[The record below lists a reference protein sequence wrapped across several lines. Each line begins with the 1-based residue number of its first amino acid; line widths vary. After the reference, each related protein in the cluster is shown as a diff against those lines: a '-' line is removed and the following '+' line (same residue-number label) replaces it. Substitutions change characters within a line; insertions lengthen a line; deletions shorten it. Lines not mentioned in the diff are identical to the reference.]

1 MEIKKDNHRS
11 RMDEYRD
18 DLVLQDPPNNFRT
31 LNVMPTWEDVCL
43 DVEPF
48 IRPNIVKGEYP
59 DVTTYLDIQFR
70 LLREDFF
77 YPLRL
82 GLLAYKNQK
91 DWKNSRMRNPD
102 NIRLYYGVKILE
114 YDMHGD
120 TYTIQFSNSH
130 LKKINW
136 ENSKRFLFGSLLCL
150 SSDNFASLHLFTVA
164 DRNPR
169 LLFDGKIKVK
179 FEGGTLS
186 ADLKKKNFIM
196 AESTVF
202 FESYRTILTALQ
214 RISPTDFP
222 LEDYI
227 LGRKTTPEMPDYL
240 LKGEKVSVRKEKYI
254 LFNCLIGSI
263 NIYLFL
269 YYYSPFTI

>member
-1 MEIKKDNHRS
+1 
-11 RMDEYRD
+11 MDEYGGD
-18 DLVLQDPPNNFRT
+18 DLALQDPPNNFRT
-31 LNVMPTWEDVCL
+31 LNVMPTWEEVCL

-48 IRPNIVKGEYP
+48 IRPNIVKGVYP
-59 DVTTYLDIQFR
+59 DLTTYLDIQFR

-82 GLLAYKNQK
+82 GLLAYKNQT
-91 DWKNSRMRNPD
+91 DERKNSRSWDPD

-164 DRNPR
+164 DRNAR

-186 ADLKKKNFIM
+186 ADLKMKIFIM

-269 YYYSPFTI
+269 YYSPFTI